1 MKRRNHKKVKPL
13 SEKPAI
19 LILHRD
25 GKKPEARATM
35 SYSTTAHALISYV
48 ECHLNNFDLKEMSNS
63 FGFSEIYLRELF
75 LRM

>member
-1 MKRRNHKKVKPL
+1 MGRLPL
-13 SEKPAI
+13 FLELKDKCEK
-19 LILHRD
+19 
-25 GKKPEARATM
+25 KKPEARATM